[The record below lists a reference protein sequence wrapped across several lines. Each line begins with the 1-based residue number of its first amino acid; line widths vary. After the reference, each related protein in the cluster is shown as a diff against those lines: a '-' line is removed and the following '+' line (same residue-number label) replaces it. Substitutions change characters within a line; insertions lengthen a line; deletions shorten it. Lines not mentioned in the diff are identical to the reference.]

1 MNIESVKSAIEEI
14 EKKIGKYT
22 GDAHSMEDDLYRN
35 FVKSI
40 STRADIP
47 DDVQEMAKLI
57 LDVARLNFPRWYE

>member
-14 EKKIGKYT
+14 EKYVGYSGT
-22 GDAHSMEDDLYRN
+22 AHSMEDDLYRD

-57 LDVARLNFPRWYE
+57 LNVSRLNFPRWYE